1 MTIYLSDDEANVF
14 YNIFCCKR
22 TDFSFKYLGDPLHH
36 TKLRKEDDHQKG
48 GWHLSARCCYSL
60 FNQQRKPAAA
70 AWSEELAAAATAL
83 QLRYPLPAATVQ
95 STKET
100 SSSSAVAARV
110 AARLLAS
117 LNEHLHLPTLI
128 LSTS

>member
-48 GWHLSARCCYSL
+48 GWHLSARCSYSL

-70 AWSEELAAAATAL
+70 ACSEELAAAAVPPSGS
-83 QLRYPLPAATVQ
+83 YC
-95 STKET
+95 STNKGNQQQQRRGCK
-100 SSSSAVAARV
+100 SSS
-110 AARLLAS
+110 
-117 LNEHLHLPTLI
+117 
-128 LSTS
+128 

>member
-1 MTIYLSDDEANVF
+1 MTIDLSDDEANVF

-48 GWHLSARCCYSL
+48 GWHLSARCCYSYCSINKGNQQQQLARKSLLQQPQRCSCGTPFRQLL

-70 AWSEELAAAATAL
+70 APWL
-83 QLRYPLPAATVQ
+83 Q
-95 STKET
+95 E
-100 SSSSAVAARV
+100 
-110 AARLLAS
+110 
-117 LNEHLHLPTLI
+117 
-128 LSTS
+128 